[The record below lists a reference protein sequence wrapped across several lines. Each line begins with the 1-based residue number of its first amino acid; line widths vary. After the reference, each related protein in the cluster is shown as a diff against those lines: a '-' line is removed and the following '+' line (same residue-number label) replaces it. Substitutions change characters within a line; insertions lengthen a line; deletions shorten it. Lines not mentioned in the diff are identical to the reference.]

1 MTTDSHI
8 TSTTLRVSGV
18 RTDHEVIRALQS
30 LYNVFAE
37 LGLGQAT
44 FEVTHAGPAELFIKH
59 KDDVTVDVAAIDEA
73 LSQAGDFHVVD

>member
-1 MTTDSHI
+1 MTESHI

-44 FEVTHAGPAELFIKH
+44 FEVTESEPAQLFIKH
-59 KDDVTVDVAAIDEA
+59 MDTVTVDVAAINAA
-73 LSQAGDFHVVD
+73 LAQAGDFRVVD

>member
-1 MTTDSHI
+1 MSDGHI

-44 FEVTHAGPAELFIKH
+44 FEVTHAGPAALYIKH
-59 KDDVTVDVAAIDEA
+59 MDSVTVDVAAIDAA
-73 LSQAGDFHVVD
+73 LAQAGDFHIVG

>member
-1 MTTDSHI
+1 MTESHI
-8 TSTTLRVSGV
+8 ISTMLRVAGV

-44 FEVTHAGPAELFIKH
+44 FEVTHAGPAELYIKH
-59 KDDVTVDVAAIDEA
+59 MDTVTVDVAAIDAA
-73 LSQAGDFHVVD
+73 LAQAGDFRVVD

>member
-1 MTTDSHI
+1 MTDSHI
-8 TSTTLRVSGV
+8 TSTTLLVSGV

-44 FEVTHAGPAELFIKH
+44 FEVTHAGPAELYIKH
-59 KDDVTVDVAAIDEA
+59 LDSVTVDVAAIDAA
-73 LSQAGDFHVVD
+73 LQLAGNFHVVS